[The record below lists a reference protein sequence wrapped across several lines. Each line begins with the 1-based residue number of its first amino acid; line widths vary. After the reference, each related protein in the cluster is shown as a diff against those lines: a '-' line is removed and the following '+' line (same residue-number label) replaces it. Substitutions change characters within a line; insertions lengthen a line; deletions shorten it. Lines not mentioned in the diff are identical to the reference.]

1 MSSLPSVACPCCNV
15 QLPLEAWIAHT
26 ATREAFLALAG
37 LHPSLRLPM
46 TALRYVG
53 LFAPAK
59 QAMRWER
66 IHDLLLEVRDLIASG
81 RCSHKH
87 QDVAAPL
94 DYWLNAMEECLAR
107 RDSLTLPLNSHG
119 YLKSIVVGYG
129 TKAEAKAE
137 VRVEQT
143 RQGAAGAGGGADR
156 AQRTNMP
163 TSIKAQLKQF
173 TAQKGAQ

>member
-1 MSSLPSVACPCCNV
+1 MSGLPSVSCPCCNIT
-15 QLPLEAWIAHT
+15 LPLEAWIAHT

-59 QAMRWER
+59 QTMRWER

-87 QDVAAPL
+87 QEVAAPL

-107 RDSLTLPLNSHG
+107 RDSLTLPLSSHG

-129 TKAEAKAE
+129 SKAEAKKE
-137 VRVEQT
+137 DRIEQT
-143 RQGAAGAGGGADR
+143 RQGAAGAGGGEDR
-156 AQRTNMP
+156 AARTGMP
-163 TSIKAQLKQF
+163 ASIKEQLKHF
-173 TAQKGAQ
+173 TQQKGAQ